1 MRRTLQALGLG
12 LFVGITWVG
21 IGSGD
26 AWAQAE
32 LFTNGDMTGTVGRS
46 TLPSGWQLATETCDT
61 RDASS
66 GPAVGDYAVAA
77 SESPNGGTFFGCFWH
92 NNA

>member
-12 LFVGITWVG
+12 LFVGITGVG

-32 LFTNGDMTGTVGRS
+32 FLVDGSIDGPVGTS
-46 TLPSGWQLATETCDT
+46 SLPNASGTDRTKW
-61 RDASS
+61 
-66 GPAVGDYAVAA
+66 
-77 SESPNGGTFFGCFWH
+77 
-92 NNA
+92 